1 MKSHVE
7 SDSNT
12 LQFSYQD
19 VFYEY
24 LPYGVV
30 LLLVF
35 AAAGSFLGATYESH
49 LPLVGGSESLLPASM
64 QNRWYNF
71 AGAGAGAAAGFI
83 FYALIIILLRRLKN
97 R

>member
-30 LLLVF
+30 LLFVF
-35 AAAGSFLGATYESH
+35 
-49 LPLVGGSESLLPASM
+49 
-64 QNRWYNF
+64 
-71 AGAGAGAAAGFI
+71 AAAGFI
-83 FYALIIILLRRLKN
+83 FYALIVILLRRLKN

>member
-1 MKSHVE
+1 M
-7 SDSNT
+7 
-12 LQFSYQD
+12 
-19 VFYEY
+19 
-24 LPYGVV
+24 

-83 FYALIIILLRRLKN
+83 FYALIVILLRRLKN